1 MDDLFTVN
9 QLVSLPYED
18 NDNVWISVT
27 IEMDLNMMHYERK
40 VYTVFDMLS
49 DVGGLSGILTTIFWV
64 LSAIWNYQAFD
75 NFMVSRLFKMR
86 KPSEEIDPED

>member
-1 MDDLFTVN
+1 MDDLFKIN
-9 QLVSLPYED
+9 QLVPLPYED

-27 IEMDLNMMHYERK
+27 IEMDLNVMHYERK
-40 VYTVFDMLS
+40 VYTIFDMLS